1 MGRYIDMRRRELLG
15 IIIVGAAWPIAGQTQ
30 QRQQRG
36 RLLGVLLPSFEGDE
50 VAPLATAALR
60 QELEKLG
67 WSEGPQFAIELRT
80 GSNSE
85 RLRADAVDL
94 LRRNPDVILVS
105 STQTLSE
112 LLRAKPTGPI
122 VFVNVYD
129 PVQQGFIQSL
139 ARPGGNITGLTN
151 ADEAFTGK
159 RLELLKQLAPNIS
172 RMLIIGSRSN
182 PAWIEQLSKHN
193 ELAASLRLQ
202 FTTFETEHNEELERV
217 VRSFAQEADGGID
230 VPPSIYAWVNRKH
243 IIELAA
249 RYKLP
254 AVYPYRV
261 CAMSGGLMAY
271 TFDGLEQ
278 WRRAATYIDRV
289 LRGEKPGDLPVQQ
302 PTQFQLVINLKTAR
316 ELGLTPP
323 TMLLARADEV
333 IE

>member
-1 MGRYIDMRRRELLG
+1 MSEMRRRELLA
-15 IIIVGAAWPIAGQTQ
+15 IILAGAAWPHTGRTQ
-30 QRQQRG
+30 QRPERG
-36 RLLGVLLPSFEGDE
+36 RLLAVLLPSSEGDE
-50 VAPLATAALR
+50 VPPLATAALR
-60 QELEKLG
+60 EELEKLG
-67 WSEGPQFAIELRT
+67 WSEGPRFAIDFRT

-85 RLRADAVDL
+85 RLRANAADL
-94 LRRNPDVILVS
+94 VHLNPDVILVS
-105 STQTLSE
+105 SAQTLSE

-122 VFVNVYD
+122 VFVNVSN

-182 PAWIEQLSKHN
+182 PAWTEQLSKHN
-193 ELAASLRLQ
+193 ELAARLGLQ
-202 FTTFETEHNEELERV
+202 FTTVDKEDNEELERV
-217 VRSFAQEADGGID
+217 FRSFAQEADGGID
-230 VPPSIYAWVNRKH
+230 VPPSIYAWVNRKT
-243 IIELAA
+243 IIALAA
-249 RYKLP
+249 KYKLP

-261 CAMSGGLMAY
+261 CAINGGLMAY

-278 WRRAATYIDRV
+278 WRRAATYIYRV
-289 LRGEKPGDLPVQQ
+289 LRGEKPSDLPVQQ
-302 PTQFQLVINLKTAR
+302 PTQFQLVLNLKTAN

-323 TMLLARADEV
+323 PMLLARADEV

>member
-1 MGRYIDMRRRELLG
+1 MRRRELLG
-15 IIIVGAAWPIAGQTQ
+15 IILAGAAWPLTGRTQ
-30 QRQQRG
+30 QRPERG
-36 RLLGVLLPSFEGDE
+36 RLLAVLLPSSEDDE

-60 QELEKLG
+60 EELEKLG
-67 WSEGPQFAIELRT
+67 WSEGPRFAIDVRT

-85 RLRADAVDL
+85 RLRANAEDL
-94 LRRNPDVILVS
+94 VHLNPDVILVS
-105 STQTLSE
+105 SAQTLSE
-112 LLRAKPTGPI
+112 LLRARPTGPI
-122 VFVNVYD
+122 VFVNVYN

-151 ADEAFTGK
+151 PDEAFTGK

-172 RMLIIGSRSN
+172 RILIIGSRSN
-182 PAWIEQLSKHN
+182 PGWIEQLSKHN
-193 ELAASLRLQ
+193 ELAARLRLQ
-202 FTTFETEHNEELERV
+202 FTTFDTEHNEELERV

-230 VPPSIYAWVNRKH
+230 VPPSIYAWVNRKT
-243 IIELAA
+243 IIALAA

-254 AVYPYRV
+254 AVYPYRA

-289 LRGEKPGDLPVQQ
+289 LRGEKPSDLPVQQ
-302 PTQFQLVINLKTAR
+302 PTRFQLVINLKTAN
-316 ELGLTPP
+316 ELGLAPP
-323 TMLLARADEV
+323 PMLLARADEV